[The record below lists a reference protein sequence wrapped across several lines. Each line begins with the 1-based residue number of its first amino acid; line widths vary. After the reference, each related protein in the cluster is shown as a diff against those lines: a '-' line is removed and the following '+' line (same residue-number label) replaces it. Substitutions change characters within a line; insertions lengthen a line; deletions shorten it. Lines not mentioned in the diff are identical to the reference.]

1 MKREK
6 FQHLVKIFVDKT
18 RKALSKLVKGASAL
32 AGEALSACEA
42 KKAAS
47 DIQAQGYLRNAQRIA
62 IRETPV
68 LVLNQVQASQ
78 LESQT
83 FNGFGMYPGPIQL
96 DHAQS
101 EQVFRHMLRQH
112 TLDADSK
119 RELAEAVTPLVG
131 IPALMKPLYKAHEEI
146 GKSLVLPCV
155 NKGKTDEFKIPYENT
170 VNNPVYMGTNQG
182 IVLKYNLHSSD
193 LCKKF
198 CSEYVKSRQYVSGIQ
213 NTLQTLGVQI
223 ARVRADGIHLEVY
236 LKWG

>member
-6 FQHLVKIFVDKT
+6 FQYLVKVFVDKT

-101 EQVFRHMLRQH
+101 EQVFQHMLLQH

-131 IPALMKPLYKAHEEI
+131 IPALMQSVYKAHECI
-146 GKSLVLPCV
+146 GRSLVLTYINHGKPDEYKRAYADIV
-155 NKGKTDEFKIPYENT
+155 NAPLYE
-170 VNNPVYMGTNQG
+170 GTNHG
-182 IVLKYNLHSSD
+182 LRLRYNLHSAD
-193 LCKKF
+193 LCEKF
-198 CSEYVKSRQYVSGIQ
+198 CGEYRKSRQYNAGLE
-213 NTLQTLGVQI
+213 NELRRMGVQI
-223 ARVRADGIHLEVY
+223 ARVRADGIYLEVY